1 MWFKKKKYM
10 KLEELQYLC
19 KEFFKI
25 IHKDKEQKRL
35 KEQHIKEILGIKD

>member
-1 MWFKKKKYM
+1 MWFKKRKYI

-19 KEFFKI
+19 KEFVKI

-35 KEQHIKEILGIKD
+35 KEQYIKEILGIND